1 MNKSIDTNLYC
12 KQLAAEITFLFL
24 LSLIRRKMSGESVT
38 EMSACLEICKE
49 TLKKSDISERAGMF
63 EFF

>member
-1 MNKSIDTNLYC
+1 
-12 KQLAAEITFLFL
+12 
-24 LSLIRRKMSGESVT
+24 MSGESVI

-49 TLKKSDISERAGMF
+49 TLKKSEISERAGMF